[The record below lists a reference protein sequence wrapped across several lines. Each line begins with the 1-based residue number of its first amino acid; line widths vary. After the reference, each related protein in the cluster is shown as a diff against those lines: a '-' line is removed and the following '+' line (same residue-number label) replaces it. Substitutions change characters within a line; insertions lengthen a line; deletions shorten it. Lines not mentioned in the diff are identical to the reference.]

1 MLLLITGAVL
11 FTGMSAQ
18 KTSLRKLKKEVKQ
31 VFAAQ
36 PGVFALAFKDLQS
49 GKTMYINEH
58 EIFHAASTM
67 KTPVLIEAYKQAA
80 DGKLAIIDSV
90 TIINDF
96 TSIVD
101 SSHFSLSVT
110 DDSEPGLYKHTG
122 EKTTLYQL
130 LYQMIINSS
139 NLATNII
146 IGKLGAANVTAT
158 TRQMGAQDIQVLRG
172 VEDSKAFEKGLNNV
186 VSAYDLCLLFEKMAR
201 GEAVSPAASQQ
212 MIQILLDQKFNDIIP
227 AKLPAGVKVAHKTGW
242 ITGIHHDSG
251 IVFLPDGRKYVLV
264 LLSKNLTDEKAGVAA
279 MATVSEMLYNYITGK

>member
-11 FTGMSAQ
+11 FTGISAQ

-67 KTPVLIEAYKQAA
+67 KTPVLIEAYKQAV

-146 IGKLGAANVTAT
+146 IDKLGATNVTAT
-158 TRQMGAQDIQVLRG
+158 IRQMGAQDIQVLRG

-201 GEAVSPAASQQ
+201 GEAVSPAASEA
-212 MIQILLDQKFNDIIP
+212 MIKILLDQKFNDIIP

-279 MATVSEMLYNYITGK
+279 MATVSEMLYNYVIGK

>member
-67 KTPVLIEAYKQAA
+67 KTPVLIEAYKQAV

-146 IGKLGAANVTAT
+146 IDKLGATNVTAT
-158 TRQMGAQDIQVLRG
+158 IRQMGAQDIQVLRG

-201 GEAVSPAASQQ
+201 GEAVSPAASEA
-212 MIQILLDQKFNDIIP
+212 MIKILLDQKFNDIIP